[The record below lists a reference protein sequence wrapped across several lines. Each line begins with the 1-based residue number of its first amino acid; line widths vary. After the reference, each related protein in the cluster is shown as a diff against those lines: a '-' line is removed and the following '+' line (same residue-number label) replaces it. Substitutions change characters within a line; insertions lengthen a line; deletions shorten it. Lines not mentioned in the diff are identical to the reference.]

1 MDSMTFYCII
11 DFDSAQT
18 DQPEGIIRSAVQQIL
33 DCGDAAVDSFDVEKA
48 DMVNEYT
55 ERIATQATVQLRV
68 NELQIKIET
77 DTDTDTDTDA
87 KRWIET
93 RMNTETP
100 AGVYGI
106 QLTER

>member
-77 DTDTDTDTDA
+77 DTDTDA

-93 RMNTETP
+93 RMNAEIP

>member
-77 DTDTDTDTDA
+77 DTDTDA

>member
-77 DTDTDTDTDA
+77 DTDTDA

-93 RMNTETP
+93 RMNAEIP

-106 QLTER
+106 QLTKR

>member
-18 DQPEGIIRSAVQQIL
+18 DQPEGIIRNAVQQIL

-68 NELQIKIET
+68 NGLQIKIE
-77 DTDTDTDTDA
+77 TDTDTDTDA

-93 RMNTETP
+93 RMNAEIP

-106 QLTER
+106 QLTKR

>member
-77 DTDTDTDTDA
+77 DTDTDTDA

-93 RMNTETP
+93 RMNAEIP

-106 QLTER
+106 QLTKR

>member
-18 DQPEGIIRSAVQQIL
+18 DQPEGIIRNAVQQIL

-77 DTDTDTDTDA
+77 DTDTDA

-93 RMNTETP
+93 RMNAEIP

-106 QLTER
+106 QLTKR